1 MHAFS
6 PPPQT
11 AGVVLVLNNP
21 RQSRGV
27 ARESLNGGQ
36 LCGHLSPVTLF
47 LGPDRTVCAVSVVVV
62 VVVVGYSTE
71 VELRSLLLRR
81 NPSYE
86 KFTVK
91 QGRVVDT
98 VWVE

>member
-62 VVVVGYSTE
+62 VVGYSTE

-81 NPSYE
+81 IPSYE
-86 KFTVK
+86 KFTLE

>member
-27 ARESLNGGQ
+27 AGESLNGGQ

-62 VVVVGYSTE
+62 VVVVVGYSTE
-71 VELRSLLLRR
+71 VELRSLLLRK
-81 NPSYE
+81 NSEP
-86 KFTVK
+86 
-91 QGRVVDT
+91 
-98 VWVE
+98 

>member
-1 MHAFS
+1 M
-6 PPPQT
+6 
-11 AGVVLVLNNP
+11 LNNP

-47 LGPDRTVCAVSVVVV
+47 LGPDRTVRAVSVV

-81 NPSYE
+81 IPSYE
-86 KFTVK
+86 KFTLE
-91 QGRVVDT
+91 QGRLVDA